1 MADRRLE
8 VHPTH
13 PEPRKIRQAVE
24 VLRDDGVIVY
34 PTDTVYGLGCDV
46 SNKRAVER
54 VYQLKRMPEDHLV
67 AFVCADLGD
76 IARYAVVDDR
86 AYRVMRRLLP
96 GPYTFILQATRD
108 APRTVMQKKRKTVG
122 IRIPNHP
129 VSLALVK
136 ELGSPIVSTSAV
148 LEGEVIQ
155 DPDELMK
162 RFARADLVLDS
173 GWGGLETSTVVDL
186 SGAAVVVVREGAG
199 PVDAL

>member
-1 MADRRLE
+1 MAVRRLE

-13 PEPRKIRQAVE
+13 PEPRKIKQAVE

-46 SNKRAVER
+46 TSKRAVER
-54 VYQLKRMPEDHLV
+54 VYQLKRMKEDHLV

-86 AYRVMRRLLP
+86 AYRVMKRLLP

-129 VSLALVK
+129 VALALVK

-148 LEGEVIQ
+148 LEG
-155 DPDELMK
+155 
-162 RFARADLVLDS
+162 
-173 GWGGLETSTVVDL
+173 
-186 SGAAVVVVREGAG
+186 
-199 PVDAL
+199 

>member
-1 MADRRLE
+1 MAVRRLE

-129 VSLALVK
+129 VALALVK

-148 LEGEVIQ
+148 LDGEVIQ
-155 DPDELMK
+155 DPDELVL
-162 RFARADLVLDS
+162 RFARADLLLDS
-173 GWGGLETSTVVDL
+173 GWGGVDTSTVVDL
-186 SGAAVVVVREGAG
+186 SGSDARIVREGAG
-199 PVDAL
+199 PVDVL